1 MNLSSDQ
8 FDQIAK
14 KNLANIIQKSVD
26 GKTLS
31 KAELELLHELTPETA
46 EQKKLTQVELA
57 KILGVSRKT
66 LNKLQ
71 RENDGPKSNDL
82 EEWRQFLTDRA
93 VSNRAHLDHHLPEEL
108 AEWKKKLIIAQAG
121 KEDALCKLKEL
132 QLEREKRDLV
142 PMSEAKNAVNE
153 ILIPLK
159 QKLEALPKSVAISA
173 NPADPVMAEMAVE
186 KEIIKILNELSNEKP
201 RSSKKKTSR
210 IKKASDELSGAS
222 RRSNR
227 TPKK

>member
-1 MNLSSDQ
+1 MAVNLTVDQ
-8 FDQIAK
+8 LKQIEK

-31 KAELELLHELTPETA
+31 RSELDLLSTLTNDSSEEKDP
-46 EQKKLTQVELA
+46 TQVELA
-57 KILGVSRKT
+57 KILGVTRKT

-71 RENDGPKSNDL
+71 REENGPQSNNI

-93 VSNRAHLDHHLPEEL
+93 ISNRSHLDHHLPEEL

-132 QLEREKRDLV
+132 QLERERKDLV
-142 PMSEAKNAVNE
+142 PMAEAKKAVND

-159 QKLEALPKSVAISA
+159 QKLEALPKTVAISA
-173 NPADPVMAEMAVE
+173 NPADPTMAEIAIE
-186 KEIIKILNELSNEKP
+186 EEIISILEGISSNEKT
-201 RSSKKKTSR
+201 RNSR
-210 IKKASDELSGAS
+210 KKAKRTKETSSELS
-222 RRSNR
+222 
-227 TPKK
+227 